1 MILKLKAGGILN
13 SAPQRAC
20 RELRKADLAALFG
33 AVEHKGFGNFLPCRV
48 QHTVFFG
55 AGKILSCNGGK
66 RGVIGIKNADDVT
79 DPDIFVVSNV

>member
-1 MILKLKAGGILN
+1 MILKLKTGWILD

-55 AGKILSCNGGK
+55 TGQVLSCNGGK
-66 RGVIGIKNADDVT
+66 RGVIGIENADNVT
-79 DPDIFVVSNV
+79 NSDIFIVSNV